1 MVEIAMPKKDAALD
15 LTVAAWVAMFAI
27 LVGWFFLDTLV
38 VTVGP
43 VQHGVRFF
51 ELSAAIA
58 NPPRILFGLDND
70 HMFNSILFGLFCC
83 AAALAPL
90 LARNLAPQLSA
101 AAYFAPLAL
110 ILICATALYLRTS
123 GDLLAAPESSNTLG
137 SDLVR
142 LANDLLNR
150 GAGVAAKSVT
160 VGAGG
165 YLAALGSVWLA
176 VQGGRRWWS

>member
-1 MVEIAMPKKDAALD
+1 MPKKGAALD
-15 LTVAAWVAMFAI
+15 LTVAAWTAIFAI
-27 LVGWFFLDTLV
+27 LVGWVFLNTLV

-51 ELSAAIA
+51 EFSAAIA

-70 HMFNSILFGLFCC
+70 HMFNSILFGVFCC
-83 AAALAPL
+83 AVALAPL
-90 LARNLAPQLSA
+90 LARSLAPSLLT

-110 ILICATALYLRTS
+110 ILMCGLALYLRTS
-123 GDLLAAPESSNTLG
+123 GDLLAAPDARNTLG
-137 SDLVR
+137 SDLIR

-150 GAGVAAKSVT
+150 GTGVAARSVA

>member
-1 MVEIAMPKKDAALD
+1 MPKKGAAVD
-15 LTVAAWVAMFAI
+15 LSVAAWVAVSSILIGWMF
-27 LVGWFFLDTLV
+27 LNTLV

-43 VQHGVRFF
+43 VQHRIRFF
-51 ELSAAIA
+51 ELSAVIA
-58 NPPRILFGLDND
+58 NPPQVLFGLDND
-70 HMFNSILFGLFCC
+70 HMVNSILFGSLCC
-83 AAALAPL
+83 AVALAPF
-90 LARNLAPQLSA
+90 LAHRLAPRLSS

-110 ILICATALYLRTS
+110 ILVCGLVLYARTS
-123 GDLLAAPESSNTLG
+123 GDLLNAPEAGNSLG
-137 SDLVR
+137 GDLLR

-176 VQGGRRWWS
+176 IQGGRRSRS